1 MSRIELDHWFINGNE
16 LSISLMRYYVSI
28 EMVKDDENITF
39 LLNISTG
46 SGGEKI
52 VLPFKEIE
60 DAIVFT
66 ENIVR
71 FSDNFDEIRRIYYDT
86 LYDQKRY
93 VKWRYDYGSK
103 K

>member
-1 MSRIELDHWFINGNE
+1 MSRIGLNPWYINGNE
-16 LSISLMRYYVSI
+16 LSISLMNYYVSI
-28 EMVKDDENITF
+28 EMVNDDGDISF

-46 SGGEKI
+46 AGGKNI

-71 FSDNFDEIRRIYYDT
+71 FSDNFDEIKRIYYDT

-93 VKWRYDYGSK
+93 FKWRFDYGSK